1 MKRGPTTPIAMAMAT
16 PILMLLAGPSSFAD
30 TTAIVGA
37 TVHTVGPLGS
47 VDDATIVITDGR
59 IAAVGAGISVPDGAD
74 VIDAAG
80 KVVTPGLFTP
90 RGSLGLEE
98 VGLSAGP
105 LDAVQRGEQF
115 SASFDIADAFNPRST
130 LIAVNRIE
138 GVTRALVTPEAA
150 AADET
155 GAASSVI
162 SGLAAVVNL
171 SGGRSS
177 LDRRGA
183 ALVVNLGEYGVPQGG
198 TSRAAALLQLRNALN
213 EAGDYRQHGAAFE
226 LGQHRDYALSLTDLE
241 ALQNVLTGE
250 VPLLANVDR
259 ASDIAAFA
267 SLVASYGIRGIVAGG
282 AEAWMHAGELVAA
295 GIPVILAPA
304 ANLPTNF
311 DRLNARSDSAALLT
325 AAGVRVMFA
334 DGQGHTHN
342 ARNITQSAGNAVV
355 AGMTWND
362 ALRAITLTPAEV
374 YGVADRVG
382 SIEVGKEA
390 DIVIWPGD
398 PMELVNYPEQ
408 VLIRGIAIE
417 MTSRQTLL
425 RDRYK
430 NLDEDK
436 PPAFRR

>member
-1 MKRGPTTPIAMAMAT
+1 MKRGATASIAVAV
-16 PILMLLAGPSSFAD
+16 LVLGAGPPGLAD

-47 VDDATIVITDGR
+47 VDNATVVITNGR
-59 IAAVGAGISVPDGAD
+59 IAAVGAGITVPDGAW
-74 VIDAAG
+74 VIDAEG

-115 SASFDIADAFNPRST
+115 TASFDVADAFNPRST
-130 LIAVNRIE
+130 LIAVNRVE
-138 GVTRALVTPEAA
+138 GVTRALIAPEAA
-150 AADET
+150 AADES
-155 GAASSVI
+155 GATSSVI

-171 SGGRSS
+171 SGGKSS

-183 ALVVNLGEYGVPQGG
+183 ALVVNLGEYGIPQGG
-198 TSRAAALLQLRNALN
+198 TSRAAALLKLRNALN
-213 EAGDYRQHGAAFE
+213 EAGDYRQHGGAFE
-226 LGQHRDYALSLTDLE
+226 LGQHRDFALSLTDLE
-241 ALQNVLTGE
+241 ALQNVLTGD
-250 VPLLANVDR
+250 VPLLAKVDR
-259 ASDIAAFA
+259 ASDIAAFT
-267 SLVASYGIRGIVAGG
+267 SLVTSYGISGIVSGG
-282 AEAWMHAGELVAA
+282 AEAWMHAGELAAA

-304 ANLPTNF
+304 DNLPTNF
-311 DRLNARSDSAALLT
+311 DRLNARSDSAALLA

-334 DGQGHTHN
+334 DDQGHTHN
-342 ARNITQSAGNAVV
+342 ARNITQSAGNAVA
-355 AGMTWND
+355 AGMAWND

-408 VLIRGIAIE
+408 VLIRGMRIE

-425 RDRYK
+425 RDRYQD
-430 NLDEDK
+430 LDADR
-436 PPAFRR
+436 PPAFHR